1 MNILYVSQY
10 FPPEG
15 CAPAARVHDLA
26 CQWGSSGHSVR
37 VLTGFPNHPDG
48 VLHPA
53 YRRKWLRGFARE
65 RNGSMEV
72 YRTWLFPAPNRGLW
86 GRSANYVSF
95 GLSASVVGPM
105 IVPNGGIV
113 IGTSPQLL
121 VGAAGLFIS
130 ASRKVPFVFEVR
142 DLWPES
148 LVAVGQTTP
157 DSFLYSFLR
166 RLAHLL
172 YTRADHIVVDGKWKR
187 AALIDLGIP
196 PAKIDV
202 IPNGVSDEFC
212 LEPEAETTRQ
222 IRREIRCENNWTDRF
237 VVMYSGTVGMAH
249 GLETILLAADRLRN
263 HREIIFVIVGDG
275 AERKN
280 FIDRIRD
287 LQLPN
292 VVYLGKQPR
301 ERIPAFLASADACLV
316 PLKRSPAFRTAIPSK
331 MFEGMGAGK
340 PVLLAVEGE
349 AEELLTEARAG
360 IALRPE
366 SAEDMAAAVV
376 KLWQL
381 PELCRELGT
390 NGRRAV
396 MSNFSRNKQA
406 ATYIDILANVMH
418 FHKGKKMRPRYATA
432 D

>member
-26 CQWGSSGHSVR
+26 CQWSRLGHSVR

-53 YRRKWLRGFARE
+53 YRQRWLRGFNRE
-65 RNGSMEV
+65 SDASVDV
-72 YRTWLFPAPNRGLW
+72 YRSWLFPAPNRGVW
-86 GRSANYVSF
+86 GRSANYGSF
-95 GLSASVVGPM
+95 CLSASLVGPM
-105 IVPNGGIV
+105 IVQNGGIV
-113 IGTSPQLL
+113 IATSPQLL

-157 DSFLYSFLR
+157 NSFLYSFLK
-166 RLAHLL
+166 RLANML
-172 YTRADHIVVDGKWKR
+172 YARADHIVVDGKWKR
-187 AALIDLGIP
+187 AALVDLGISP
-196 PAKIDV
+196 SKIDV
-202 IPNGVSDEFC
+202 IPNGVSDKFC
-212 LEPEAETTRQ
+212 LDPEAVSTRQ
-222 IRREIRCENNWTDRF
+222 IRQKIRCENNWTDQF
-237 VVMYSGTVGMAH
+237 VVMYSGTIGMAH

-263 HREIIFVIVGDG
+263 RCEIVFVILGDG
-275 AERKN
+275 AERES
-280 FIDRIRD
+280 FIGRIRD
-287 LQLPN
+287 MQLPN

-316 PLKRSPAFRTAIPSK
+316 PLKRSTAFRTAIPSK

-349 AEELLTEARAG
+349 AEELLIEARAG

-366 SAEDMAAAVV
+366 SPEDIAAAVL
-376 KLWQL
+376 KLWQD
-381 PELCRELGT
+381 PELCQDFGT

-396 MSNFSRNKQA
+396 INNFSRNKQA
-406 ATYIDILANVMH
+406 ATYLDVLAKVLH
-418 FHKGKKMRPRYATA
+418 DHKRRKTHPRYAIV